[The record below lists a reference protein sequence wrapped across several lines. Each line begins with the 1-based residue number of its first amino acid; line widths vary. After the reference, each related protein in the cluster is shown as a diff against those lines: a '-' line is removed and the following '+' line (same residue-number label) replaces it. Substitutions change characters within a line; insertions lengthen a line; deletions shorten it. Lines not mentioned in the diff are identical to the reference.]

1 MTVFFH
7 LFAPQFYHL
16 GGLTHDVGGSTGD
29 NLDLTAGGEFHA
41 GRAGA
46 DGLEK
51 GRIGLLHRLGQHPEV
66 IHIGELAV
74 IGQFLFGP
82 SPNHDVD
89 GLGEPVPAGI
99 YVDANPVKFLL
110 LVPGS
115 DAKIEPA
122 AAHDVEH
129 GHFLRPPGSGYA
141 TARL

>member
-7 LFAPQFYHL
+7 LFAPQFYYL

-74 IGQFLFGP
+74 IGQFLLRSKALIMTSTASANRSRLVSMSTPIP
-82 SPNHDVD
+82 SN
-89 GLGEPVPAGI
+89 
-99 YVDANPVKFLL
+99 
-110 LVPGS
+110 S
-115 DAKIEPA
+115 CCW
-122 AAHDVEH
+122 
-129 GHFLRPPGSGYA
+129 
-141 TARL
+141 